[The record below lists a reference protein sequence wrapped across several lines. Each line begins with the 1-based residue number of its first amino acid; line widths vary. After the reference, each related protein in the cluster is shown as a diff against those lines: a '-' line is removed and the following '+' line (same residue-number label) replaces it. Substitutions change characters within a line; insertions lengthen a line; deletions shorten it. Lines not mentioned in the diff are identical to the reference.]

1 MTGENHQH
9 AQKHVA
15 TAHGLIREYVRHH
28 NMVAQIVKVMQQR
41 LKIVQ

>member
-1 MTGENHQH
+1 MTGENRQH
-9 AQKHVA
+9 AQQHVA
-15 TAHGLIREYVRHH
+15 TVHGLIREYVHRH